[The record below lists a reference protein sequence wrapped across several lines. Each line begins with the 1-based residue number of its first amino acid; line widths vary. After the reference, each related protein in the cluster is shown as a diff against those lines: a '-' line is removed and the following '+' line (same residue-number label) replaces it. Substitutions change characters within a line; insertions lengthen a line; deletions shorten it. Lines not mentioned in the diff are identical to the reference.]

1 MSPRRFIPQKK
12 ISLLLLTI
20 ALSTALLL
28 VACVE
33 LPSPS
38 PIKPTEPATT
48 KETPATPQTPT
59 TPIQPPVKPQEP
71 TSPVPQPSPP
81 MPTPLPSPPPTE
93 EKTPSNG
100 IVEPQSLST
109 TTNGGGNKIF
119 LSVDGIPGEST
130 DAEHDEWIDVL
141 SFSHGVS
148 QPSGISSVTRSAER
162 CEHEDFIITKE
173 LDKSSPKLAL
183 ACCKG
188 EHIIE
193 VVIEVCR
200 ADTTGKY
207 MQYTLTDVIVTSI
220 SQNGASQGEDAK
232 PIEEVSFSYG
242 RIDWS
247 YTETD
252 YMTGKPKGNVE
263 AYWNIETNKGG

>member
-1 MSPRRFIPQKK
+1 MSPRRFTLQKK

-33 LPSPS
+33 LPSPP
-38 PIKPTEPATT
+38 PIKPTEPATP
-48 KETPATPQTPT
+48 KETPATPQPPT
-59 TPIQPPVKPQEP
+59 TPTQPPVKLQEP
-71 TSPVPQPSPP
+71 TSQVPQPSPP
-81 MPTPLPSPPPTE
+81 MPTPLPSPPTE
-93 EKTPSNG
+93 EKPPSNG

-109 TTNGGGNKIF
+109 TTNGGNKIF
-119 LSVDGIPGEST
+119 LSADGIPGEST

-148 QPSGISSVTRSAER
+148 QPSGTSSITRSAER
-162 CEHEDFIITKE
+162 SIHEDFIITKE

-188 EHIIE
+188 EHITE
-193 VVIEVCR
+193 VVIEVSR

-220 SQNGASQGEDAK
+220 SQNGASQGAGAK
-232 PIEEVSFSYG
+232 PIEEVSFCYG

-247 YTETD
+247 YTEKD
-252 YMTGKPKGNVE
+252 YMTGKSKGNVE
-263 AYWNIETNKGG
+263 AYWDLELNKGG